1 MMNKYNIKTLMTAI
15 SIIAIQF
22 LMYVYII
29 HTNDYARIFLGLF
42 YVLFFVLPVSYVF
55 VNLLE
60 SAKLGYNIK
69 EAYTRL
75 YDDVKYILESM
86 DITYYL
92 YKINSTVI
100 CFIFIVKLNVLKQLK
115 KMDGK

>member
-1 MMNKYNIKTLMTAI
+1 MMNKYNIKTLMLAI
-15 SIIAIQF
+15 SIIAIQI

-29 HTNDYARIFLGLF
+29 YTDISNDCARIFLGLF
-42 YVLFFVLPVSYVF
+42 YVLFFVLPVFYIF

-69 EAYTRL
+69 EAYIRL
-75 YDDVKYILESM
+75 YDDIKYILESM

-100 CFIFIVKLNVLKQLK
+100 CFIFLVLLYIFISI
-115 KMDGK
+115 

>member
-1 MMNKYNIKTLMTAI
+1 MNKYNIKTLMV
-15 SIIAIQF
+15 SIIVILVQIF
-22 LMYVYII
+22 LYLFII
-29 HTNDYARIFLGLF
+29 DTEIVNDCARILF
-42 YVLFFVLPVSYVF
+42 GVAYVLIFVLPGFYIFVS
-55 VNLLE
+55 LLE

-75 YDDVKYILESM
+75 YDDVKYIAESM

-100 CFIFIVKLNVLKQLK
+100 CFIFLVLLYIFISI
-115 KMDGK
+115 

>member
-1 MMNKYNIKTLMTAI
+1 MGKYNIKTLMGAI

-22 LMYVYII
+22 IMYVYII
-29 HTNDYARIFLGLF
+29 GTNIPNDCVRVFLGLF
-42 YVLFFVLPVSYVF
+42 YVLFFVLPVFYIF

-75 YDDVKYILESM
+75 IDDIKYLIESM

-92 YKINSTVI
+92 YKVNSTVI
-100 CFIFIVKLNVLKQLK
+100 MFIFLVLFYIFISI
-115 KMDGK
+115 